1 MRLRN
6 EETGL
11 AEQLGCTSCGSITGL
26 SKKNKKNKD
35 AFLISTNY
43 NSEMI
48 MFPLSDVM
56 PLSSVFSSRAIARH
70 METSDLFS
78 LFPLYSLSAL
88 IIRDD
93 ENCSLMQNKH

>member
-1 MRLRN
+1 
-6 EETGL
+6 
-11 AEQLGCTSCGSITGL
+11 
-26 SKKNKKNKD
+26 
-35 AFLISTNY
+35 
-43 NSEMI
+43 